1 MSQVIQND
9 PFDPDKIFQDLVN
22 RCMSVRKWSIRALV
36 SEFWTG
42 TEKVLPQTMIRY
54 IIEDGIYTF
63 DVIASSRKDALI
75 LIADNVPII
84 KFLEDENA

>member
-1 MSQVIQND
+1 MLFRS
-9 PFDPDKIFQDLVN
+9 
-22 RCMSVRKWSIRALV
+22 
-36 SEFWTG
+36 WTG

-63 DVIASSRKDALI
+63 DVIASSRKDALV